1 MKTGAII
8 IIILAALTFGA
19 MNYHFILFDDSLKI
33 LKKSHLT
40 LDSTFVDARG
50 SKKFKLLLNPELM
63 NAGFN
68 KLLEDFKSGS
78 GKK

>member
-1 MKTGAII
+1 MKTGAIV

-33 LKKSHLT
+33 LKKSHMT

-50 SKKFKLLLNPELM
+50 SKKFRLLLDPELM
-63 NAGFN
+63 DAGFN

-78 GKK
+78 KKK